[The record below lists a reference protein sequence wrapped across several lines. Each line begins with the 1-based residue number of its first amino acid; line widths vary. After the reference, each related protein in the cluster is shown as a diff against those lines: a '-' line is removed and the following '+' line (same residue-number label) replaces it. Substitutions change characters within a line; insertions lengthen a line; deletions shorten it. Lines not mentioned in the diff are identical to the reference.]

1 MRQALLRRFLA
12 MTSFAPP
19 RQLPETVLELERGIS
34 DGLHLGA
41 QIHVSLAGREVASF
55 AVGSAGPS
63 LGDAPMRT
71 DMLLP
76 WWSSTKPLTAIAIG
90 QQIDAG
96 RMRLSDPVA
105 KFVPEF
111 AQNGKGGVTLEHVL
125 LHTAGFPKAGLDAP
139 PVDRGAEACWE
150 DTLAKTCSATLES
163 PPGHECAYH
172 IRGGWHVLGQA
183 VLAASGY
190 SGSYGSYLR
199 ENVLQPLGAVDS
211 FVGMPAAAFAR
222 YRDEGRLAPLYFLPS
237 ANASLPIRA
246 EAGAV
251 SSAAAAQVCS
261 PGGGGCGP
269 AAQLVKPFELLAG
282 VSTAPD
288 VLSPETA
295 ALLRA
300 ARRTGMFDTL
310 QGATIDWSLA
320 GPVDCV
326 LFGRH
331 CSREA
336 FGHGGSQSSMVMAD
350 PAHGLAL
357 AVICNGKCGGPQH
370 NARMGRIAAA
380 VYADLGISGTGDAA
394 RHEMP
399 SYG

>member
-1 MRQALLRRFLA
+1 MNARTTYAEAGTFWARPCSPRAATRKLRLVSARERA
-12 MTSFAPP
+12 PTS
-19 RQLPETVLELERGIS
+19 RRGHACRHAR
-34 DGLHLGA
+34 G
-41 QIHVSLAGREVASF
+41 VVREV
-55 AVGSAGPS
+55 G
-63 LGDAPMRT
+63 
-71 DMLLP
+71 
-76 WWSSTKPLTAIAIG
+76 
-90 QQIDAG
+90 
-96 RMRLSDPVA
+96 
-105 KFVPEF
+105 
-111 AQNGKGGVTLEHVL
+111 
-125 LHTAGFPKAGLDAP
+125 
-139 PVDRGAEACWE
+139 
-150 DTLAKTCSATLES
+150 
-163 PPGHECAYH
+163 
-172 IRGGWHVLGQA
+172 
-183 VLAASGY
+183 
-190 SGSYGSYLR
+190 
-199 ENVLQPLGAVDS
+199 
-211 FVGMPAAAFAR
+211 
-222 YRDEGRLAPLYFLPS
+222 RDEGRLAPLYF
-237 ANASLPIRA
+237 ASVREGVA
-246 EAGAV
+246 
-251 SSAAAAQVCS
+251 SDS
-261 PGGGGCGP
+261 GGGRRGVVGGRRAVLAGGRRLRP
-269 AAQLVKPFELLAG
+269 RGAARRPFELLAG
-282 VSTAPD
+282 VSTAD

-295 ALLRA
+295 ALRA